1 MAEPAL
7 GGKREVQEDCGYA
20 AAGDE
25 KRFQTLS
32 TNVGYIS
39 YVLVG
44 AHGGVVRVSFNLPD
58 DEHSEEHAKPGEC
71 ADEREQPD
79 EGIFE
84 DRGGHD
90 G

>member
-7 GGKREVQEDCGYA
+7 GGEREVQEDCGYA
-20 AAGDE
+20 ATGDE

-32 TNVGYIS
+32 TNVGYVS

-58 DEHSEEHAKPGEC
+58 DEHSEEHAWCIFVSQRGC
-71 ADEREQPD
+71 GGFERED
-79 EGIFE
+79 
-84 DRGGHD
+84 
-90 G
+90 

>member
-25 KRFQTLS
+25 KRFQTLG

-39 YVLVG
+39 YALAG
-44 AHGGVVRVSFNLPD
+44 AHGSVVRVPFNLPD
-58 DEHSEEHAKPGEC
+58 DEHGEKHAWCIVVSQYGC
-71 ADEREQPD
+71 
-79 EGIFE
+79 GGFE
-84 DRGGHD
+84 MGN
-90 G
+90 